1 MGKYAA
7 LVDVSRCTACKACQI
22 ACKQWNELPAEKT
35 INTGTYQN
43 PPDLSVTTYTL
54 IRFKELSENG
64 EMRWNFFKDQCRHC
78 LEPPCKEAAD
88 MQVKGAIIKEPS
100 GAVLFT
106 EKTRL
111 LDGKEIREAC
121 PYDIPRQDPNTKLM
135 AKCTFC
141 NDRIAN
147 GMVPACIKVCP
158 TGTLSFG
165 PRDKM
170 LEMANKRLA
179 EVKKRFPQAKLM
191 GDEEEVS
198 WIYILNRP
206 EAEFQMTVAAR
217 KKRPVTVARRAFMR
231 PFGALVAG
239 ATLLGSAATDSDSS
253 NT

>member
-7 LVDVSRCTACKACQI
+7 LVDVSRCTACRACQV
-22 ACKQWNELPAEKT
+22 ACKQWNELPGENT
-35 INTGTYQN
+35 VNTGTYQN

-54 IRFKELSENG
+54 IRFKELSDGG

-88 MQVKGAIIKEPS
+88 MKVKGAIIKEPS

-141 NDRIAN
+141 ADRIAH
-147 GMVPACIKVCP
+147 GMIPACIKACP
-158 TGTLSFG
+158 TGTLTFG
-165 PRDKM
+165 PRDKI
-170 LEMANKRLA
+170 LETAQKRLE
-179 EVKKRFPQAKLM
+179 EVKKHFPEAKLM
-191 GDEEEVS
+191 GDQEEVS
-198 WIYILNRP
+198 WIYLLHRP
-206 EAEFQMTVAAR
+206 EAQFQMTARARVA
-217 KKRPVTVARRAFMR
+217 RPVAVARRSLLK
-231 PFGALVAG
+231 PFGVLVAG
-239 ATLLGSAATDSDSS
+239 ATVLGSARADSDSPRE
-253 NT
+253 

>member
-7 LVDVSRCTACKACQI
+7 LVDVSRCTACRGCQV

-35 INTGTYQN
+35 VNVGTYQN

-54 IRFKELSENG
+54 IRFKELSDGG

-88 MQVKGAIIKEPS
+88 MKTKGAIIKEPS
-100 GAVLFT
+100 GAVFFT

-141 NDRIAN
+141 ADRIAN
-147 GMVPACIKVCP
+147 GMVPACIKACP

-198 WIYILNRP
+198 WIYLLNRP
-206 EAEFQMTVAAR
+206 EAEFQMTAR
-217 KKRPVTVARRAFMR
+217 AKTAKPFNVARRDILK
-231 PFGALVAG
+231 PFGTLVAG
-239 ATLLGSAATDSDSS
+239 TFRTLD
-253 NT
+253 

>member
-7 LVDVSRCTACKACQI
+7 LVDVSRCTACRGCQV

-35 INTGTYQN
+35 INRGTYQN
-43 PPDLSVTTYTL
+43 PPDLSAATYTL

-64 EMRWNFFKDQCRHC
+64 EIRWNFFKDQCRHC

-88 MQVKGAIIKEPS
+88 MNVKGAIVKEPS
-100 GAVLFT
+100 GAVVFT

-141 NDRIAN
+141 ADRIAH
-147 GMVPACIKVCP
+147 GMIPACIKACP
-158 TGTLSFG
+158 TGTLAFG
-165 PRDKM
+165 PRDKI
-170 LEMANKRLA
+170 LEMAKKRLT
-179 EVKKRFPQAKLM
+179 EVKKHFPEAKLM

-198 WIYILNRP
+198 WIYLLHRP
-206 EAEFQMTVAAR
+206 EAEFQMTVRA
-217 KKRPVTVARRAFMR
+217 KTKPVTVARRAFMR
-231 PFGALVAG
+231 PFGALIAG
-239 ATLLGSAATDSDSS
+239 TFRTLD
-253 NT
+253 

>member
-7 LVDVSRCTACKACQI
+7 LVDVSRCTACRACQV
-22 ACKQWNELPAEKT
+22 ACKQWNELSAEKT
-35 INTGTYQN
+35 VNRGTYQN

-54 IRFKELSENG
+54 IRFKELSDGG

-88 MQVKGAIIKEPS
+88 MKVKGAIIKEPS

-141 NDRIAN
+141 ADRIAN
-147 GMVPACIKVCP
+147 GLVPACIKACP
-158 TGTLSFG
+158 TGTLTFG
-165 PRDKM
+165 LRDKVM
-170 LEMANKRLA
+170 EMANKRLE
-179 EVKKRFPQAKLM
+179 EVKKRFPLARLIDQ
-191 GDEEEVS
+191 EEVS
-198 WIYILNRP
+198 WIYLLHRP
-206 EAEFQMTVAAR
+206 EAEFQMTAKAR
-217 KKRPVTVARRAFMR
+217 GVRPVAVARRSLLN
-231 PFGALVAG
+231 PLGVLVAG
-239 ATLLGSAATDSDSS
+239 ATVLGSARANSPRE
-253 NT
+253 

>member
-7 LVDVSRCTACKACQI
+7 LVDVSRCTACRACQV
-22 ACKQWNELPAEKT
+22 ACKQWNELPGEKT
-35 INTGTYQN
+35 VNTGTYQN

-54 IRFKELSENG
+54 IRFKELSDGG

-88 MQVKGAIIKEPS
+88 MKTKGAIIKEPS

-121 PYDIPRQDPNTKLM
+121 PYDIPRQDSNTKLM

-141 NDRIAN
+141 ADRIAN
-147 GMVPACIKVCP
+147 GMVPACIKACP

-179 EVKKRFPQAKLM
+179 EVKKHFPEAKLM

-198 WIYILNRP
+198 WIYLLHRP
-206 EAEFQMTVAAR
+206 EAEFQMTVRA
-217 KKRPVTVARRAFMR
+217 KKTRPVTVARRAFMR

-239 ATLLGSAATDSDSS
+239 TFRTLD
-253 NT
+253 

>member
-7 LVDVSRCTACKACQI
+7 LVDVSRCTACRACQV
-22 ACKQWNELPAEKT
+22 ACKQWNELSAEKT
-35 INTGTYQN
+35 VNRGTYQN

-54 IRFKELSENG
+54 IRFKELSDGG

-88 MQVKGAIIKEPS
+88 MKVKGAIIKEPS

-141 NDRIAN
+141 ADRIAH
-147 GMVPACIKVCP
+147 GMIPACIKACP
-158 TGTLSFG
+158 TGTLTFG
-165 PRDKM
+165 PRDKI
-170 LEMANKRLA
+170 LETAQKRLE
-179 EVKKRFPQAKLM
+179 EVKKHFPEAKLM
-191 GDEEEVS
+191 GDQEEVS
-198 WIYILNRP
+198 WIYLLHRP
-206 EAEFQMTVAAR
+206 EAQFQMTARARVA
-217 KKRPVTVARRAFMR
+217 RPVAVARRSLLK
-231 PFGALVAG
+231 PFGVLVAG
-239 ATLLGSAATDSDSS
+239 ATVLGSARADSDSPRE
-253 NT
+253 